1 MLTCL
6 CSEGVHLGTI
16 DREAEGMRKLSEHI
30 RQYWVIYLTLASVY
44 LAGIIFGSMGVGA
57 LNGGETEELTSF
69 LDKLLASQPTT
80 LDSNFLMQLAREQF
94 IIMAGIWLLG
104 LTVIGTPLIF
114 LIVFTRGFVF
124 GFTLSFIIGI
134 KGLWGL
140 GLVFISILIPA
151 LAGIPFLLLGAG
163 LATIFSML
171 LLKGKQVGE
180 SLRREFLY
188 YSFATIL
195 VSLGAVFMGV
205 SQGYFSI
212 LGVKF
217 FNL

>member
-1 MLTCL
+1 
-6 CSEGVHLGTI
+6 
-16 DREAEGMRKLSEHI
+16 MRKLGEHI
-30 RQYWVIYLTLASVY
+30 RQYWVIYLALVSVY
-44 LAGIIFGSMGVGA
+44 LAGVIFGAVGVGA
-57 LNGGETEELTSF
+57 LNTGETQELSGF
-69 LDKLLASQPTT
+69 LDKLLAGQPTT
-80 LDSNFLMQLAREQF
+80 LDTNFLIQLAREQF

-124 GFTLSFIIGI
+124 GFTLSFIIGM

-140 GLVFISILIPA
+140 GLVLISILIPA

-163 LATIFSML
+163 LATIFSMM

-180 SLRREFLY
+180 SLRREFMY
-188 YSFATIL
+188 YSVAIVL
-195 VSLGAVFMGV
+195 VSLGAVFVGV

-212 LGVKF
+212 LGVRF